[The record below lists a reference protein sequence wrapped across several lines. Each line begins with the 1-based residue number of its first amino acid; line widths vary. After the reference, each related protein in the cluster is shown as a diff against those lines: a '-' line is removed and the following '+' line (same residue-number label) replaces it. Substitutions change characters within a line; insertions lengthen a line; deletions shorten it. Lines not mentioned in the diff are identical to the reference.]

1 MPPQSEPHVQ
11 ESMSIKGES
20 ISKVNKRPDSEGFRN
35 TSNLKIVFFDQQ
47 SYNAPS
53 VMPYCEVHKGEK
65 EQNIPKTTDMASAS
79 LRTYARL
86 DKKPKEEYGL
96 FDKLQLSLI
105 GEREVA

>member
-1 MPPQSEPHVQ
+1 MKEYPIKTPSHEPIFDPGNNNKTIMPPQSEPHVQ

-53 VMPYCEVHKGEK
+53 GMPPH
-65 EQNIPKTTDMASAS
+65 
-79 LRTYARL
+79 
-86 DKKPKEEYGL
+86 EE
-96 FDKLQLSLI
+96 DN
-105 GEREVA
+105 V